1 LTEAQLP
8 LLRSTFAKE
17 VKRNLFE
24 AYLRPCETV
33 INLVSTSISSSAAFP
48 GGEAFHFAFSP
59 KGHHVLAY
67 SSSRIYV
74 INTAERELAVK
85 RELKILRRP
94 ASVAILDDGSLLAV
108 LSTDHQ
114 VDIYDLTQAPPKH
127 IRALELDHAPRTIS
141 LAPMGSVLAAAYDAG
156 VEVYSLAATAS
167 LTDRRS
173 VKCDAADS
181 LSFSQDGTQ
190 LLGTTLN
197 SRSPSTVILTAPYF
211 DPGDC
216 PPEESISQLWTTSIL
231 FPHSSRDCS
240 HAISLPSPL
249 DDEAS
254 WAFTYDRVFETFRA
268 VRIDDLRNGTTY
280 FTGPIPDLA
289 SGNKLL
295 PTTLPTATSAGDLV
309 AAGFQGKEIWLYGV
323 PEDLDSSSDMSQSTV
338 LNIANEVSTPTGS
351 LARSNSAPSVRS
363 HTWPRDPTSNRI
375 PQWQLLSD
383 KSRNTII
390 EGRNISTLQGIS
402 ALKWVTRTS
411 DACCSERLVVVAP
424 GVVGQLSEAEDDGMA
439 PVDGG
444 RFSVLDFDYRPTN
457 GEKCTITIE
466 VGGNEPEVLEEEHRD
481 LEAEVAIVRRRT
493 VAQRGQ
499 KPHVLRAATVASRS
513 PPSGSNAPARLGSVS
528 AIPPMPPLPTTSSGP
543 RVQLSPTEEQPE
555 TASIASLDEAQEAL
569 DAPYAHGS
577 PRSGTTLRR
586 AATAAAINRQLHPTR
601 IVAQEHIQYR
611 RADGREEHPHESDAD
626 NWVPPPPPYTRDPVA
641 PLPEHL
647 RNAVLAGAALNSP
660 APNIRRSSTQRSS
673 GSTDSNIV
681 NALHRSRST
690 FVPSSEAGRRHNFEP
705 HRSVSDPTSL
715 STSDDSLDGSE
726 AMTQGSIT
734 RFDELYDVSPPD
746 SPELEP
752 ARPAVAATAI
762 PSIPVMP
769 GLTYQI
775 PRRPVPSAEPDRN
788 LMNPGPDPSNTHS
801 EPLVAQPAVTDV
813 SRRADS
819 RTLQQWEGMVEPSR
833 NLDVSRPSTGSSL
846 TQTRLDAAVPLRPND
861 DHRLTELPPST
872 PTKTPPSSPPD
883 EHIQPVE
890 SNRPS
895 SLRVETTPATGPIE
909 SAHDTSIA
917 GFSGPSP
924 SQLARLNS
932 RSGRP
937 PNRVLND
944 PSRRGSGTFAQP
956 NFGSPIHQS
965 SPIARVPVPNAHA
978 RAGSHQYRQVWAP
991 PTIPTI
997 PGSPE
1002 SPAHSPAGFSPSN
1015 IQSRQGGFAPVRQA
1029 SSSTSNLRPRMQR
1042 LDTIHSVTSQSEPA
1056 THVRSLSMMRKPS
1069 RAGKSAAIN
1078 IEQAKRRGWGGTRK
1092 RKKKDRDGASSA
1104 GWTDVTRDSYGDE
1117 TKKKGSKCVV
1127 M

>member
-1 LTEAQLP
+1 MEDQLP
-8 LLRSTFAKE
+8 LLRSTFARE

-24 AYLRPCETV
+24 AYLRPRETV
-33 INLVSTSISSSAAFP
+33 VNLVSTSISSSAAFP

-74 INTAERELAVK
+74 INTLERDLVVK

-114 VDIYDLTQAPPKH
+114 VDIYDLSQAPPKH
-127 IRALELDHAPRTIS
+127 IRAFQLDHAPRTIS
-141 LAPMGSVLAAAYDAG
+141 LAPMGSVLSAAYDAG
-156 VEVYSLAATAS
+156 VEVYSLASAAS

-181 LSFSQDGTQ
+181 LLFSQDGTQ

-216 PPEESISQLWTTSIL
+216 APEESISQLWTTSIL

-240 HAISLPSPL
+240 HAILLPSPM

-268 VRIDDLRNGTTY
+268 VRTDDLRNGTTY
-280 FTGPIPDLA
+280 FTGPTPDLA

-295 PTTLPTATSAGDLV
+295 PTTLPTATGAGDLV

-323 PEDLDSSSDMSQSTV
+323 PEDLDSSSDISQSTI
-338 LNIANEVSTPTGS
+338 LNVGNEVSAPTGS
-351 LARSNSAPSVRS
+351 LARSNSVPSVRS

-383 KSRNTII
+383 KSRNTLV
-390 EGRNISTLQGIS
+390 EGRNISALQGIS
-402 ALKWVTRTS
+402 ALKWVTRSS
-411 DACCSERLVVVAP
+411 DACCRERLVVVAP

-444 RFSVLDFDYRPTN
+444 RLSILDFDYRPSN
-457 GEKCTITIE
+457 GEKCSITIE
-466 VGGNEPEVLEEEHRD
+466 AGDIEPEVLEEEHRD
-481 LEAEVAIVRRRT
+481 MEAEVAIVRRRT
-493 VAQRGQ
+493 VAQTGQ
-499 KPHVLRAATVASRS
+499 KPHVLRSVTVASRS
-513 PPSGSNAPARLGSVS
+513 PPSISNLPARAGLVS
-528 AIPPMPPLPTTSSGP
+528 SIPPMLPLPTRSSGP
-543 RVQLSPTEEQPE
+543 RTQLSPTEEQPE
-555 TASIASLDEAQEAL
+555 TASIASVDEAQEAL

-586 AATAAAINRQLHPTR
+586 AATAAAINRRLHPTR
-601 IVAQEHIQYR
+601 IVDQEHIQYR

-626 NWVPPPPPYTRDPVA
+626 NWVPPPPPYTREPVA
-641 PLPEHL
+641 PLPQHL
-647 RNAVLAGAALNSP
+647 RNAVLAGAASNTSSTSL
-660 APNIRRSSTQRSS
+660 RRSSTQRSS
-673 GSTDSNIV
+673 GSADSNII

-690 FVPSSEAGRRHNFEP
+690 FMSSSEPGMRHNFEP

-715 STSDDSLDGSE
+715 STSNDSLDGPE
-726 AMTQGSIT
+726 ATTQENIT
-734 RFDELYDVSPPD
+734 HFDDLYDISPPD
-746 SPELEP
+746 SPDLEP
-752 ARPAVAATAI
+752 ARPAVSDMAI
-762 PSIPVMP
+762 PSVLALPA
-769 GLTYQI
+769 LSYQI
-775 PRRPVPSAEPDRN
+775 PRRPVASANTDRN
-788 LMNPGPDPSNTHS
+788 PTITAPNPNNIHS
-801 EPLVAQPAVTDV
+801 EPPVEQPPMTDL
-813 SRRADS
+813 SRRADN
-819 RTLQQWEGMVEPSR
+819 RTLQQWEGMVGPSR

-846 TQTRLDAAVPLRPND
+846 TQTRLDAPVPQRPND
-861 DHRLTELPPST
+861 YHRLSELPPST

-883 EHIQPVE
+883 EHVQPVE

-895 SLRVETTPATGPIE
+895 SLRVETTPGTGPTA
-909 SAHDTSIA
+909 SVYDTSIA
-917 GFSGPSP
+917 EFSGPSA

-944 PSRRGSGTFAQP
+944 PSRRGSGTFPQP
-956 NFGSPIHQS
+956 NFGSPVHQNN
-965 SPIARVPVPNAHA
+965 PITRAPVPNAHP
-978 RAGSHQYRQVWAP
+978 RAASQPYRQVWMP

-997 PGSPE
+997 PASPV
-1002 SPAHSPAGFSPSN
+1002 PPGHSPPGFSPSS
-1015 IQSRQGGFAPVRQA
+1015 IQYRQGSFAPVRQV
-1029 SSSTSNLRPRMQR
+1029 SSSTPNLRPRMQR
-1042 LDTIHSVTSQSEPA
+1042 LDTIHSVTSQGEPA
-1056 THVRSLSMMRKPS
+1056 TYVRSLSMKRKPS
-1069 RAGKSAAIN
+1069 RAERSAAIN

-1092 RKKKDRDGASSA
+1092 EKKRKDRDGASSA